1 MWHRTEEPQI
11 GAHKVNLSSEERRD
25 RNRSNQSND
34 DYGMRENL
42 SKSVANP
49 KFDRF
54 PRLSLQE
61 SVMSASAVRF
71 GPVLQEENGP
81 VELAKLNRQTPEYNE
96 VTK

>member
-1 MWHRTEEPQI
+1 
-11 GAHKVNLSSEERRD
+11 
-25 RNRSNQSND
+25 
-34 DYGMRENL
+34 MRENL
-42 SKSVANP
+42 SKSGTYP

-61 SVMSASAVRF
+61 SVMSASAVHF
-71 GPVLQEENGP
+71 GPVLQEEDGP